1 MNSTYTQ
8 AVFNQAKNGWTGST
22 GSNSFHGSND
32 SLNSIPINDSNNDS
46 RGKDGTING
55 LRRQIIELKR
65 QIDLKN
71 RTIMDVNEKLISYES
86 QLESAATDVHH
97 LKAEVI

>member
-8 AVFNQAKNGWTGST
+8 AVFNQAKNGWTAST